1 MDWMQLIHILK
12 TTTTT
17 HLGYWSVFSTL
28 YTYISSLVLSSF
40 IEDNA
45 WFKCGGGG
53 LLVLIAY
60 FFTPINFLLCLKNK
74 SKKEAKIQKSQK
86 WKILGLEWKPT
97 WALQGNKK
105 VTRRILDPG
114 KNGFL
119 SETRWGLFLFLFLFF
134 FLLVRSSFESARWK
148 PERAPWQELESK
160 RIECILGCSLFFF
173 TIYLMIVWCGVEKLY
188 GRVCWFH

>member
-1 MDWMQLIHILK
+1 MW
-12 TTTTT
+12 
-17 HLGYWSVFSTL
+17 GSG
-28 YTYISSLVLSSF
+28 F
-40 IEDNA
+40 I
-45 WFKCGGGG
+45 
-53 LLVLIAY
+53 VLIAY
-60 FFTPINFLLCLKNK
+60 LYLPINFLLCLKNK

-160 RIECILGCSLFFF
+160 RIECILGCSLFFSY
-173 TIYLMIVWCGVEKLY
+173 YLMILVWCGGVARRSVLFTIGVDGCWWWWWGCSSLFYELLGVSVCGAEKCYMSRSLE
-188 GRVCWFH
+188 